1 MQLIGKPL
9 YYKVALK
16 ALEDSIVPELSS
28 PSALGAA
35 AFIRDALRAV
45 ARREDEGGALLQRS
59 NLQATDI
66 AAKLEAALL
75 MHGVTPPSPPS
86 GAGTD
91 AGDFETLAVRN
102 GELTRWLMELVNL
115 FSQSVPISNRK
126 PEDSALLRL
135 AAEWECQTASDFA
148 TTPAPPAGSEIAEP
162 PFRDAI
168 TAYLRSVHPD
178 GDAVEVMHL
187 QRAAGGFGKQTYLL
201 NIKTASGAVEK
212 LVVRKED
219 PSPICDHPSFNLER
233 EFHLVMAVNRTGYRA
248 PLPLWFS
255 RKFPGIDAPFY
266 VMQALAGKTAGSF
279 LEGASRIPEALAL
292 EFAEL
297 LARLHQTPLQSLSEV
312 IEKFEDPT
320 VLTETIAQ
328 GYRRHIASWRDYVRT
343 ASTLPSPLMA
353 YLFDWLEAHV
363 PEDEGRP
370 VLVHGDYS
378 IHNILVDDDRITGV
392 LDWEASMFG
401 APGIDL
407 AYVRLGLAKHID
419 WSVFVEHYLRCGG
432 REVDPA
438 TLDYHLTFQ
447 AVKIMVAMIRAHYL
461 LHSETLTDIR
471 LTIFELGLVPQFMKM
486 ALSTTS

>member
-16 ALEDSIVPELSS
+16 ALEETIVPELRS

-35 AFIRDALRAV
+35 AFVRDALRAV

-59 NLQATDI
+59 NLQAMKIVAD
-66 AAKLEAALL
+66 LEAALRQ
-75 MHGVTPPSPPS
+75 HGVTPPPRPA
-86 GAGTD
+86 GASTE
-91 AGDFETLAVRN
+91 AVDFEPLAVRN
-102 GELTRWLMELVNL
+102 GELTRWLAERVKL
-115 FSQSVPISNRK
+115 FSQAIPIRQRS
-126 PEDSALLRL
+126 PEDFLLMRQ
-135 AAEWECQTASDFA
+135 AAEWECQTASEFA
-148 TTPAPPAGSEIAEP
+148 TAAAPATESEVSGP
-162 PFRDAI
+162 DFREAL
-168 TAYLRSVHPD
+168 TAFIRSVHPD
-178 GDAVEVMHL
+178 REAVSITQL

-201 NIKTASGAVEK
+201 EIKDASGASEK

-233 EFHLVMAVNRTGYRA
+233 EFHLVRVLNRTGYRTA
-248 PLPLWFS
+248 LPLWFS
-255 RKFPGIDAPFY
+255 RRSPGIDAPFY

-279 LEGASRIPEALAL
+279 LDGASRIPQELAL

-297 LARLHQTPLQSLSEV
+297 LARLHQIPLESLSEV
-312 IEKFEDPT
+312 IDRFEDPT

-328 GYRRHIASWRDYVRT
+328 GYRRHIDSWRNYVQN

-363 PEDEGRP
+363 PEDDGRP

-378 IHNILVDDDRITGV
+378 IHNILVEDDRITGV
-392 LDWEASMFG
+392 LDWEAAMFG

-419 WSVFVEHYLRCGG
+419 WPLFMEHYLRCGG
-432 REVDPA
+432 RDVDA
-438 TLDYHLTFQ
+438 KTLDYHLTFQ
-447 AVKIMVAMIRAHYL
+447 TVKILVAMIRAHYL
-461 LHSETLTDIR
+461 LHSGTLQDIR
-471 LTIFELGLVPQFMKM
+471 LTIFELGLVPQFMKL
-486 ALSTTS
+486 ALSSTS

>member
-16 ALEDSIVPELSS
+16 ALEESIVPELSS
-28 PSALGAA
+28 ASALGAA

-45 ARREDEGGALLQRS
+45 ARREDEGGTLLQRS
-59 NLQATDI
+59 NLQAMDI
-66 AAKLEAALL
+66 AENLEATLARY
-75 MHGVTPPSPPS
+75 GVAPAARPT
-86 GAGTD
+86 GLVAEAD
-91 AGDFETLAVRN
+91 DFETLAIRN
-102 GELTRWLMELVNL
+102 GELTRWLTELVNR
-115 FSQSVPISNRK
+115 FSQSVAIRDRQS
-126 PEDSALLRL
+126 EDSALLRR
-135 AAEWECQTASDFA
+135 AAEWECQTAGDFA
-148 TTPAPPAGSEIAEP
+148 SVPVPPAGNEVAAP
-162 PFRDAI
+162 DFRDAL
-168 TAYLRSVHPD
+168 TAFIRSVHSD
-178 GDAVEVMHL
+178 GDAVAITHL

-201 NIKTASGAVEK
+201 EIKNASGASEK

-233 EFHLVMAVNRTGYRA
+233 EFNLVLAVNRTGYRA

-266 VMQALAGKTAGSF
+266 VMKALGGKTAGSF

-297 LARLHQTPLQSLSEV
+297 LATLHQIPLESLSEV
-312 IEKFEDPT
+312 IERYEDSS

-363 PEDEGRP
+363 PEDDGRP

-378 IHNILVDDDRITGV
+378 IHNILVDADHITGV
-392 LDWEASMFG
+392 LDWEAAMFG

-419 WSVFVEHYLRCGG
+419 WPVFMEHYLRCGG
-432 REVDPA
+432 REVDA
-438 TLDYHLTFQ
+438 TTLDYHLTFQ

-461 LHSETLTDIR
+461 LHSGTLSDIR

>member
-16 ALEDSIVPELSS
+16 ALEETIIPELQS
-28 PSALGAA
+28 PSALAAGA
-35 AFIRDALRAV
+35 FVLDAIRAV
-45 ARREDEGGALLQRS
+45 ARREDEGGSLLERR
-59 NLQATDI
+59 NLQAMDI
-66 AAKLEAALL
+66 AASLEAALTA
-75 MHGVTPPSPPS
+75 HGVPLPARPT
-86 GAGTD
+86 GARSD
-91 AGDFETLAVRN
+91 AVGFEPLAVSN
-102 GELTRWLMELVNL
+102 GELTRWLAELVNL
-115 FSQSVPISNRK
+115 FAQSVPFKLRNAG
-126 PEDSALLRL
+126 DLALLRQ
-135 AAEWECQTASDFA
+135 AAEWECQTGSDFA
-148 TTPAPPAGSEIAEP
+148 AVPAPPAGNESTEP
-162 PFRDAI
+162 PLRDAL
-168 TAYLRSVHPD
+168 TAFIRSGHHD
-178 GDAVEVMHL
+178 ADAVTITHL

-201 NIKTASGAVEK
+201 EIKDGSGALEK

-219 PSPICDHPSFNLER
+219 PAPICDHPSFDLER
-233 EFHLVMAVNRTGYRA
+233 EFHLVSAVNRSGYRA

-255 RKFPGIDAPFY
+255 RKSPGIDAPFY
-266 VMQALAGKTAGSF
+266 VMKALTGKAAGSF
-279 LEGASRIPEALAL
+279 LEGANRIPESLAL

-297 LARLHQTPLQSLSEV
+297 LAKLHQIPLESLSEV
-312 IEKFEDPT
+312 IARFEDPS

-343 ASTLPSPLMA
+343 ARTLPSPLLA
-353 YLFDWLEAHV
+353 YLFDWLETHV
-363 PEDEGRP
+363 PEDTSRP

-378 IHNILVDDDRITGV
+378 IHNILIDDDHITGV
-392 LDWEASMFG
+392 LDWEAAMFG

-419 WSVFVEHYLRCGG
+419 WSTFVEHYRRCGG
-432 REVDPA
+432 RHVDDA